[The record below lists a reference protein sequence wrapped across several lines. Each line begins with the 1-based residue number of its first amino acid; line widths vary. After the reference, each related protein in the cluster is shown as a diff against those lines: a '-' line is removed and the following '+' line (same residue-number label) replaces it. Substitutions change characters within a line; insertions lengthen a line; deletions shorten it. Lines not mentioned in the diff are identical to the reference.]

1 MSLRRRFAVA
11 VPEYGCAAR
20 HNLDRLATASSHV
33 HHIGEIQMTTLAVPA
48 ALSDEALQRESAVAQ
63 AHIRRHRHVIIALR
77 VAVLLLILGG
87 WELAARQKWI
97 DPFFYSQP
105 SLIWDQIAEWL
116 RNGTSQGPLW
126 LQVAVTL
133 EETIIGFL
141 IGAIGG
147 VICGIVLGRNKLLS
161 EVFSLYIQIANSIPR
176 VVLGS
181 VFVIA
186 LGLGM
191 ASKVA
196 LAVVMVFFVVFGNAF
211 QGVREADKYMIA
223 NAQILGAS
231 RRQLTTA
238 VVIPSAMSWILAS
251 LHVSFGF
258 ALVGAVVGEFLG
270 AKQGIGLLIST
281 AQGAFNASGV
291 FAAMIVLAVVA
302 LAADFLLTGLEK
314 RLLKWR
320 PAAF

>member
-1 MSLRRRFAVA
+1 MNTSPRNPAMSTLS
-11 VPEYGCAAR
+11 PTSAA
-20 HNLDRLATASSHV
+20 LPAS
-33 HHIGEIQMTTLAVPA
+33 
-48 ALSDEALQRESAVAQ
+48 LSDEALARESEIAQ
-63 AHIRRHRHVIIALR
+63 AAIRHRRSMIIGLR
-77 VAVLLLILGG
+77 LVVLVVVLGG
-87 WELAARQKWI
+87 WELAARTRVI
-97 DPFFYSQP
+97 DPFFYSMP
-105 SLIWDQIAEWL
+105 SMTWAQIVEWV
-116 RNGTSQGPLW
+116 RDGTSQGPLW
-126 LQVAVTL
+126 TQVLVTL
-133 EETIIGFL
+133 EETVIGFL
-141 IGAIGG
+141 IGSVAG
-147 VICGIVLGRNKLLS
+147 VVCGILLGRNKLLS
-161 EVFSLYIQIANSIPR
+161 DVFSLYIQIANSIPR

-181 VFVIA
+181 IFVIA

-231 RRQLTTA
+231 PRQLTLS

-270 AKQGIGLLIST
+270 AKEGIGLLIST

-302 LAADFLLTGLEK
+302 LAADFLLSRIEK

-320 PAAF
+320 PATF

>member
-1 MSLRRRFAVA
+1 MTS
-11 VPEYGCAAR
+11 PAR
-20 HNLDRLATASSHV
+20 STAPATASNAA
-33 HHIGEIQMTTLAVPA
+33 IDLNALARI
-48 ALSDEALQRESAVAQ
+48 ERVAQ
-63 AHIRRHRHVIIALR
+63 RRIRQRHALVIGLR
-77 VAVLLLILGG
+77 VLVLILVLGG
-87 WELAARQKWI
+87 WELAGRNKWI
-97 DPFFYSQP
+97 DPFFFSMP
-105 SLIWDQIAEWL
+105 SLIFLQIVDWFQ
-116 RNGTSQGPLW
+116 NGTSQGPLL
-126 LQVAVTL
+126 LQVWVTL
-133 EETIIGFL
+133 EETVLGFL
-141 IGAIGG
+141 IGAAGG
-147 VICGIVLGRNKLLS
+147 VVCGVLLGRNKLLS
-161 EVFSLYIQIANSIPR
+161 DVFSIYIKVANSIPR

-211 QGVREADKYMIA
+211 QGVREADRYMIA

-231 RRQLTTA
+231 RRQVTTS
-238 VVIPSAMSWILAS
+238 VVIPSALSWILAS

-270 AKQGIGLLIST
+270 SKQGIGLLIST

-302 LAADFLLTGLEK
+302 LSTDYLLSAVEK

>member
-1 MSLRRRFAVA
+1 MTDMTLPPTAIPATTLEDESRAAQTRLRRR
-11 VPEYGCAAR
+11 R
-20 HNLDRLATASSHV
+20 QLI
-33 HHIGEIQMTTLAVPA
+33 IG
-48 ALSDEALQRESAVAQ
+48 
-63 AHIRRHRHVIIALR
+63 LR
-77 VAVLLLILGG
+77 IAVLVIVLGG
-87 WELAARQKWI
+87 WELAARLKWI
-97 DPFFYSQP
+97 DPFFFSQP
-105 SLIWDQIAEWL
+105 TLIFAQLQDWFA
-116 RNGTSQGPLW
+116 NGTSQGPL
-126 LQVAVTL
+126 LTQVWVTL
-133 EETIIGFL
+133 EETGIGFV
-141 IGAIGG
+141 IGSVAG
-147 VICGIVLGRNKLLS
+147 VICGIVLGRNKLMAD
-161 EVFSLYIQIANSIPR
+161 VFGLYIQIANSIPR

-181 VFVIA
+181 IFVIA

-191 ASKVA
+191 ASKIA

-211 QGVREADKYMIA
+211 QGVREADRYLIA

-231 RRQLTTA
+231 RRQITTS
-238 VVIPSAMSWILAS
+238 VVIPSALSWILAS

-270 AKQGIGLLIST
+270 SKQGIGLLIST

-302 LAADFLLTGLEK
+302 LAADYLLTWLEK

>member
-1 MSLRRRFAVA
+1 MTLPTTALPATTLEDDERAAQRRLRRR
-11 VPEYGCAAR
+11 R
-20 HNLDRLATASSHV
+20 
-33 HHIGEIQMTTLAVPA
+33 TLIVT
-48 ALSDEALQRESAVAQ
+48 
-63 AHIRRHRHVIIALR
+63 LR
-77 VAVLLLILGG
+77 IAVLVIVLGG
-87 WELAARQKWI
+87 WELAARLKWI
-97 DPFFYSQP
+97 DPFFFSMP
-105 SLIWDQIAEWL
+105 SLIFAQIQDWFV
-116 RNGTSQGPLW
+116 NGTSQGPPLT
-126 LQVAVTL
+126 QVWVTL
-133 EETIIGFL
+133 EETAIGFL
-141 IGAIGG
+141 IGSVAG
-147 VICGIVLGRNKLLS
+147 VICGIVLGRNKLMAD
-161 EVFSLYIQIANSIPR
+161 VFGLYIQIANSIPR

-191 ASKVA
+191 ASKIA

-211 QGVREADKYMIA
+211 QGVREADRYLIA

-231 RRQLTTA
+231 RRQIATS
-238 VVIPSAMSWILAS
+238 VVIPSALSWILAS

-270 AKQGIGLLIST
+270 SKQGIGLLIST

-302 LAADFLLTGLEK
+302 LAADYLLTRIEK

>member
-1 MSLRRRFAVA
+1 MTDMTLPPTAIPAPTLEDESRAAQARLRRR
-11 VPEYGCAAR
+11 R
-20 HNLDRLATASSHV
+20 QLI
-33 HHIGEIQMTTLAVPA
+33 IG
-48 ALSDEALQRESAVAQ
+48 
-63 AHIRRHRHVIIALR
+63 LR
-77 VAVLLLILGG
+77 IAVLVIVLGG
-87 WELAARQKWI
+87 WELAARLKWI
-97 DPFFYSQP
+97 DSFFFSQP
-105 SLIWDQIAEWL
+105 TLIFAQIQDWFV
-116 RNGTSQGPLW
+116 NGTSQGPL
-126 LQVAVTL
+126 LTQVWVTL
-133 EETIIGFL
+133 EETAIGFL
-141 IGAIGG
+141 IGSVAG
-147 VICGIVLGRNKLLS
+147 VICGIVLGRNKLMAD
-161 EVFSLYIQIANSIPR
+161 VFGLYIQIANSIPR

-191 ASKVA
+191 ASKIA

-211 QGVREADKYMIA
+211 QGVREADRYLIA

-231 RRQLTTA
+231 RRQITTS
-238 VVIPSAMSWILAS
+238 VVIPSALSWILAS

-270 AKQGIGLLIST
+270 SKQGIGLLIST

-302 LAADFLLTGLEK
+302 LAADYLLTRIEK

-320 PAAF
+320 PAQF

>member
-1 MSLRRRFAVA
+1 MTLPPTAIPATSLEDESRAAQIRLRRR
-11 VPEYGCAAR
+11 R
-20 HNLDRLATASSHV
+20 QLI
-33 HHIGEIQMTTLAVPA
+33 IG
-48 ALSDEALQRESAVAQ
+48 
-63 AHIRRHRHVIIALR
+63 LR
-77 VAVLLLILGG
+77 IAVLVIVLGG
-87 WELAARQKWI
+87 WELAARLKWI
-97 DPFFYSQP
+97 DPFFFSQP
-105 SLIWDQIAEWL
+105 TLIFAQIQDWFV
-116 RNGTSQGPLW
+116 NGTSQGPL
-126 LQVAVTL
+126 LTQVWVTL
-133 EETIIGFL
+133 EETGIGFV
-141 IGAIGG
+141 IGSVAG
-147 VICGIVLGRNKLLS
+147 VICGIVLGRNKLMAD
-161 EVFSLYIQIANSIPR
+161 VFGLYIQIANSIPR

-181 VFVIA
+181 IFVIA

-191 ASKVA
+191 ASKIA

-211 QGVREADKYMIA
+211 QGVREADRYLIA

-231 RRQLTTA
+231 RRQITTS
-238 VVIPSAMSWILAS
+238 VVIPSALSWILAS

-270 AKQGIGLLIST
+270 SKQGIGLLIST

-302 LAADFLLTGLEK
+302 LAADYLLTWLEK

>member
-1 MSLRRRFAVA
+1 MN
-11 VPEYGCAAR
+11 AATP
-20 HNLDRLATASSHV
+20 LTAA
-33 HHIGEIQMTTLAVPA
+33 LPA
-48 ALSDEALQRESAVAQ
+48 ALSDEALARESEVAQ
-63 AHIRRHRHVIIALR
+63 ARIRQRRWLIIGLR
-77 VAVLLLILGG
+77 VAVLVVVLGG
-87 WELAARQKWI
+87 WEVAARLKWI
-97 DPFFYSQP
+97 DPFFYSMP
-105 SLIWDQIAEWL
+105 SMIWDQIVEWV
-116 RNGTSQGPLW
+116 RDGTSQGSLW
-126 LQVAVTL
+126 RQVAVTL
-133 EETIIGFL
+133 EETVLGFL
-141 IGAIGG
+141 IGSVAG
-147 VICGIVLGRNKLLS
+147 VFCGILLGRNKLLS
-161 EVFSLYIQIANSIPR
+161 DIFSLYIQIANSIPR

-211 QGVREADKYMIA
+211 QGVREADKYLIA

-231 RRQLTTA
+231 PRQLTTA

-251 LHVSFGF
+251 LHTSFGF

-270 AKQGIGLLIST
+270 AKEGIGLLIST

-302 LAADFLLTGLEK
+302 LLADFLLSSLEK

>member
-1 MSLRRRFAVA
+1 MTLPPTALPATTLEDESRAAQTRLRRR
-11 VPEYGCAAR
+11 R
-20 HNLDRLATASSHV
+20 QL
-33 HHIGEIQMTTLAVPA
+33 
-48 ALSDEALQRESAVAQ
+48 
-63 AHIRRHRHVIIALR
+63 IISLR
-77 VAVLLLILGG
+77 IAVLVVVLGG
-87 WELAARQKWI
+87 WELAARLKWI
-97 DPFFYSQP
+97 DPFFFSMP
-105 SLIWDQIAEWL
+105 SLIFEQIQDWFV
-116 RNGTSQGPLW
+116 NGTSQGPL
-126 LQVAVTL
+126 LTQVWVTL
-133 EETIIGFL
+133 EETTIGFL
-141 IGAIGG
+141 IGSVAG
-147 VICGIVLGRNKLLS
+147 VICGIVLGRNKLMAD
-161 EVFSLYIQIANSIPR
+161 VFGLYIQIANSIPR

-191 ASKVA
+191 ASKIA

-211 QGVREADKYMIA
+211 QGVREADRYLIA

-231 RRQLTTA
+231 RRQITTS
-238 VVIPSAMSWILAS
+238 VVIPSALSWILAS

-270 AKQGIGLLIST
+270 SKQGIGLLIST

-302 LAADFLLTGLEK
+302 LAADYLLTRIEK

>member
-1 MSLRRRFAVA
+1 MNNAVTPSQAAMSTSTTT
-11 VPEYGCAAR
+11 PAAAQ
-20 HNLDRLATASSHV
+20 LPS
-33 HHIGEIQMTTLAVPA
+33 
-48 ALSDEALQRESAVAQ
+48 ALSDAALARESEIAQ
-63 AHIRRHRHVIIALR
+63 AAIRGRRRMIIALR
-77 VAVLLLILGG
+77 LVVLVVALGG
-87 WELAARQKWI
+87 WEIAARLKWI
-97 DPFFYSQP
+97 DPFFYSMPTMIYDQLVEWMRDGTAQG
-105 SLIWDQIAEWL
+105 SLWM
-116 RNGTSQGPLW
+116 
-126 LQVAVTL
+126 QVAVTL
-133 EETIIGFL
+133 EETVIGFL
-141 IGAIGG
+141 IGSIAG

-161 EVFSLYIQIANSIPR
+161 DVFSLYIQIANSIPR

-181 VFVIA
+181 IFVIA

-231 RRQLTTA
+231 PRQLTMA

-270 AKQGIGLLIST
+270 AKEGIGLLIST

-302 LAADFLLTGLEK
+302 LAADFLLSSLEK

-320 PAAF
+320 PEAF

>member
-1 MSLRRRFAVA
+1 
-11 VPEYGCAAR
+11 
-20 HNLDRLATASSHV
+20 
-33 HHIGEIQMTTLAVPA
+33 MTPSTTPA
-48 ALSDEALQRESAVAQ
+48 AAVLPSSLSDAALARESEVAQ
-63 AHIRRHRHVIIALR
+63 AAIRGRRRMIIALR
-77 VAVLLLILGG
+77 LVVLVVALGG
-87 WELAARQKWI
+87 WEIAARLKWI
-97 DPFFYSQP
+97 DPFFYSMP
-105 SLIWDQIAEWL
+105 SMIYDQLVEWM
-116 RNGTSQGPLW
+116 RDGTSQGSLW
-126 LQVAVTL
+126 MQVAVTL
-133 EETIIGFL
+133 EETVIGFL
-141 IGAIGG
+141 IGSIAG
-147 VICGIVLGRNKLLS
+147 VLCGILLGRNKLLS
-161 EVFSLYIQIANSIPR
+161 DVFSLYIQIANSIPR

-181 VFVIA
+181 IFVIA

-231 RRQLTTA
+231 PRQVTMS

-270 AKQGIGLLIST
+270 AKEGIGLLIST

-302 LAADFLLTGLEK
+302 LAADFLLSSLEK

>member
-1 MSLRRRFAVA
+1 MTLPPTAIPAKSLDDESRAAQTRLRRR
-11 VPEYGCAAR
+11 R
-20 HNLDRLATASSHV
+20 QLI
-33 HHIGEIQMTTLAVPA
+33 IG
-48 ALSDEALQRESAVAQ
+48 
-63 AHIRRHRHVIIALR
+63 LR
-77 VAVLLLILGG
+77 IAVLVVVLGG
-87 WELAARQKWI
+87 WELAARLKWI
-97 DPFFYSQP
+97 DPFFFSQP
-105 SLIWDQIAEWL
+105 TLIFAQIQDWFV
-116 RNGTSQGPLW
+116 NGTSQGPL
-126 LQVAVTL
+126 LTQVWVTL
-133 EETIIGFL
+133 EETTIGFL
-141 IGAIGG
+141 IGSVAG
-147 VICGIVLGRNKLLS
+147 VICGIVLGRNKLMAD
-161 EVFSLYIQIANSIPR
+161 VFGLYIQIANSIPR

-181 VFVIA
+181 IFVIA

-191 ASKVA
+191 ASKIA

-211 QGVREADKYMIA
+211 QGVREADRYLIA

-231 RRQLTTA
+231 RRQITTS
-238 VVIPSAMSWILAS
+238 VVIPSALSWILAS

-270 AKQGIGLLIST
+270 SKQGIGLLIST

-302 LAADFLLTGLEK
+302 LAADYLLTRLEK

>member
-1 MSLRRRFAVA
+1 MSEMHWNTGAEHSQPAAADAAHHTPAAVSEAALAQESVAAQAAIKRRRAMII
-11 VPEYGCAAR
+11 G
-20 HNLDRLATASSHV
+20 LRLA
-33 HHIGEIQMTTLAVPA
+33 
-48 ALSDEALQRESAVAQ
+48 
-63 AHIRRHRHVIIALR
+63 
-77 VAVLLLILGG
+77 VLVLVLGG
-87 WELAARQKWI
+87 WELSARMKWI
-97 DPFFYSQP
+97 DPFFYSMP
-105 SLIWDQIAEWL
+105 SMIWSQIVEWL
-116 RNGTSQGPLW
+116 REGTSQGPLW
-126 LQVAVTL
+126 QQVLVTL
-133 EETIIGFL
+133 EETVIGFL
-141 IGAIGG
+141 IGAISG

-161 EVFSLYIQIANSIPR
+161 DVFSIYIQIANSIPR

-196 LAVVMVFFVVFGNAF
+196 LAVVMVFFVVFANAF
-211 QGVREADKYMIA
+211 QGVREADKYLIA

-231 RRQLTTA
+231 PRQVTMS

-270 AKQGIGLLIST
+270 AKEGIGLLIST

-302 LAADFLLTGLEK
+302 LAADFLLTRLEK

>member
-1 MSLRRRFAVA
+1 MNA
-11 VPEYGCAAR
+11 VPNA
-20 HNLDRLATASSHV
+20 L
-33 HHIGEIQMTTLAVPA
+33 PA
-48 ALSDEALQRESAVAQ
+48 ALSDEALARESDIAQ
-63 AHIRRHRHVIIALR
+63 RAIRGRKRMIIALR
-77 VAVLLLILGG
+77 IAVLVIVLGG
-87 WELAARQKWI
+87 WELASRMKWI

-105 SLIWDQIAEWL
+105 SLIYGQLVEWI
-116 RNGTSQGPLW
+116 RDGTSQGSLW
-126 LQVAVTL
+126 RQVLVTL
-133 EETIIGFL
+133 EETVIGFL
-141 IGAIGG
+141 IGSVAG
-147 VICGIVLGRNKLLS
+147 VIAGILLGRNKLLS
-161 EVFSLYIQIANSIPR
+161 DVFSLYIQIANSIPR

-231 RRQLTTA
+231 PRQLTTA

-270 AKQGIGLLIST
+270 AKEGIGLLIAT

-302 LAADFLLTGLEK
+302 LLADFLLTSLEK

>member
-1 MSLRRRFAVA
+1 MSSQTESASLASQRANAVKDTLAQAEAEAQRLVKRRA
-11 VPEYGCAAR
+11 
-20 HNLDRLATASSHV
+20 NLIIFWRLAILFGV
-33 HHIGEIQMTTLAVPA
+33 
-48 ALSDEALQRESAVAQ
+48 
-63 AHIRRHRHVIIALR
+63 
-77 VAVLLLILGG
+77 LGG
-87 WELAARQKWI
+87 WQLAASVGWI
-97 DPFFYSQP
+97 DPFFYSKP
-105 SLIWDQIAEWL
+105 SLIALQIYDWIMH
-116 RNGTSQGPLW
+116 GTSQGPLW

-133 EETIIGFL
+133 EETLIGFF
-141 IGAIGG
+141 IGG
-147 VICGIVLGRNKLLS
+147 AAGIIFGILLGRNQFLADI
-161 EVFSLYIQIANSIPR
+161 FSVYIKVANSIPR
-176 VVLGS
+176 IVLGS
-181 VFVIA
+181 IFVIA

-211 QGVREADKYMIA
+211 QGVREADRYMIA

-231 RRQLTTA
+231 PRQVTSQ

-270 AKQGIGLLIST
+270 ARVGIGLLIAN

-291 FAAMIVLAVVA
+291 FAAMIVLAIVGL
-302 LAADFLLTGLEK
+302 LAEYLLTYIEG

-320 PAAF
+320 PAQFSA

>member
-1 MSLRRRFAVA
+1 MSKTDTGTTDMATSEYMLQTAGGASLADVERGARRRLRQRQV
-11 VPEYGCAAR
+11 
-20 HNLDRLATASSHV
+20 LI
-33 HHIGEIQMTTLAVPA
+33 IG
-48 ALSDEALQRESAVAQ
+48 
-63 AHIRRHRHVIIALR
+63 LR
-77 VAVLLLILGG
+77 IAVLVFVLGG
-87 WELAARQKWI
+87 WEVAGRYKWI
-97 DPFFYSQP
+97 DPFFFSMP
-105 SLIWDQIAEWL
+105 SLIFAQIVDWFL
-116 RNGTSQGPLW
+116 NGTSQGPLL
-126 LQVAVTL
+126 LQVWVTL
-133 EETIIGFL
+133 EETFLGFVIGSAGG
-141 IGAIGG
+141 IVCG
-147 VICGIVLGRNKLLS
+147 VILGRNKLLS
-161 EVFSLYIQIANSIPR
+161 DVFSLYIQIANSIPR

-211 QGVREADKYMIA
+211 QGVREADRYMIA

-231 RRQLTTA
+231 RRQLTTS
-238 VVIPSAMSWILAS
+238 VVIPSALSWILAS

-270 AKQGIGLLIST
+270 SKQGIGLLIST

-302 LAADFLLTGLEK
+302 LSADYLLSTLER

>member
-1 MSLRRRFAVA
+1 MSTPQQTMPSGIDTR
-11 VPEYGCAAR
+11 
-20 HNLDRLATASSHV
+20 
-33 HHIGEIQMTTLAVPA
+33 TLAQVEQEA
-48 ALSDEALQRESAVAQ
+48 QKRIRQRHAL
-63 AHIRRHRHVIIALR
+63 VIGLR
-77 VAVLLLILGG
+77 IAVLVLVLGG
-87 WELAARQKWI
+87 WEVSARMHWI
-97 DPFFYSQP
+97 DPFFFSMP
-105 SLIWDQIAEWL
+105 SAIYAQIIEWFVE
-116 RNGTSQGPLW
+116 GTSQGPL
-126 LQVAVTL
+126 LQQVWVTL
-133 EETIIGFL
+133 EETILGFL
-141 IGAIGG
+141 IGSVAG
-147 VICGIVLGRNKLLS
+147 VFCGIVLGRNKLMS
-161 EVFSLYIQIANSIPR
+161 DVFSIYIKIANSIPR

-196 LAVVMVFFVVFGNAF
+196 LAVVMVFFVVFANAF
-211 QGVREADKYMIA
+211 QGVREADRYMIA

-231 RRQLTTA
+231 RRQVTTA
-238 VVIPSAMSWILAS
+238 VVIPSALSWILAS

-270 AKQGIGLLIST
+270 SKQGIGLLIST

-302 LAADFLLTGLEK
+302 LAADYLLTAVEH

-320 PAAF
+320 PAAH

>member
-1 MSLRRRFAVA
+1 VNTTTTTTTKAMTPSTTPTAAVLPSSLS
-11 VPEYGCAAR
+11 
-20 HNLDRLATASSHV
+20 D
-33 HHIGEIQMTTLAVPA
+33 A
-48 ALSDEALQRESAVAQ
+48 ALARESEVAQ
-63 AHIRRHRHVIIALR
+63 ASIRARRRLIISLR
-77 VAVLLLILGG
+77 LIVLVVALGG
-87 WELAARQKWI
+87 WEIAARFKWI
-97 DPFFYSQP
+97 DPFFYSMP
-105 SLIWDQIAEWL
+105 SMIWDQLVEWT
-116 RNGTSQGPLW
+116 RDGTSQGSLW
-126 LQVAVTL
+126 MQVAVTL
-133 EETIIGFL
+133 EETVIGFL
-141 IGAIGG
+141 IGSIAGIF
-147 VICGIVLGRNKLLS
+147 CGILLGRNKLLS
-161 EVFSLYIQIANSIPR
+161 DVFSLYIQIANSIPR

-181 VFVIA
+181 IFVIA

-231 RRQLTTA
+231 PRQVTMS

-270 AKQGIGLLIST
+270 AKEGIGLLIST

-302 LAADFLLTGLEK
+302 LAADFLLSSLEK

>member
-1 MSLRRRFAVA
+1 MNQHAIAGRFDPA
-11 VPEYGCAAR
+11 
-20 HNLDRLATASSHV
+20 
-33 HHIGEIQMTTLAVPA
+33 TLAQEEQLA
-48 ALSDEALQRESAVAQ
+48 QRR
-63 AHIRRHRHVIIALR
+63 IRQRKWLIIALR
-77 VAVLLLILGG
+77 IGLLVAVLGG
-87 WELAARQKWI
+87 WEVAARYKWI
-97 DPFFYSQP
+97 DPFFFSMP
-105 SLIWDQIAEWL
+105 SLIYAQLVDWFA
-116 RNGTSQGPLW
+116 NGTSQGPL
-126 LQVAVTL
+126 LTQVMVTL
-133 EETIIGFL
+133 EETALGFL
-141 IGAIGG
+141 IGAVGG
-147 VICGIVLGRNKLLS
+147 IFCGIVLGRNKLLAD
-161 EVFSLYIQIANSIPR
+161 VFSLYIKIANSIPR

-181 VFVIA
+181 IFVIS

-211 QGVREADKYMIA
+211 QGVREADRYMIA

-231 RRQLTTA
+231 KHQVTMT
-238 VVIPSAMSWILAS
+238 VVIPSALSWILAS

-270 AKQGIGLLIST
+270 SKQGIGLLIST

-302 LAADFLLTGLEK
+302 LLADYLLSAIEN

>member
-1 MSLRRRFAVA
+1 MKMKDTALPKQLDAVSLARDEQIAQRRI
-11 VPEYGCAAR
+11 
-20 HNLDRLATASSHV
+20 RLRKWT
-33 HHIGEIQMTTLAVPA
+33 IITL
-48 ALSDEALQRESAVAQ
+48 R
-63 AHIRRHRHVIIALR
+63 I
-77 VAVLLLILGG
+77 AVLVIALGG
-87 WELAARQKWI
+87 WELSARMKWI
-97 DPFFYSQP
+97 DSFFFSMP
-105 SLIWDQIAEWL
+105 SLIYLQLVEWFT
-116 RNGTSQGPLW
+116 NGTSQGPLW
-126 LQVAVTL
+126 MQVLVTL
-133 EETIIGFL
+133 EETVLGFL
-141 IGAIGG
+141 IGAAGG
-147 VICGIVLGRNKLLS
+147 IVCGIALGRNKLLS
-161 EVFSLYIQIANSIPR
+161 DVFSLYIQIANSIPR

-211 QGVREADKYMIA
+211 QGVREADRYMIA

-231 RRQLTTA
+231 KHQVTMT
-238 VVIPSAMSWILAS
+238 VVIPSALSWILAS

-270 AKQGIGLLIST
+270 SKQGIGLLIST

-302 LAADFLLTGLEK
+302 LAADYLLTSLER
-314 RLLKWR
+314 RLLKWK
-320 PAAF
+320 PTAF

>member
-1 MSLRRRFAVA
+1 MSQ
-11 VPEYGCAAR
+11 VPNQAQTIDKLSAAS
-20 HNLDRLATASSHV
+20 LATV
-33 HHIGEIQMTTLAVPA
+33 EQ
-48 ALSDEALQRESAVAQ
+48 EAQRKIKQ
-63 AHIRRHRHVIIALR
+63 RYWLVISLR
-77 VAVLLLILGG
+77 VAILILTLGG
-87 WELAARQKWI
+87 WELAARLQWI
-97 DPFFYSQP
+97 DPFFFSQP
-105 SLIWDQIAEWL
+105 SLIVVQIYDWIVE
-116 RNGTSQGPLW
+116 GTSQGPLW
-126 LQVAVTL
+126 TQVLVTL
-133 EETIIGFL
+133 EETVLGFL
-141 IGAIGG
+141 IGSVAG
-147 VICGIVLGRNKLLS
+147 VICGILLGRNKLLS
-161 EVFSLYIQIANSIPR
+161 DVFSIYIQVANSIPR

-181 VFVIA
+181 IFVIA

-211 QGVREADKYMIA
+211 QGVREADRYMIA

-231 RRQLTTA
+231 PRQVTMS
-238 VVIPSAMSWILAS
+238 VVIPSALSWILAS

-270 AKQGIGLLIST
+270 SKQGIGLLIST

-302 LAADFLLTGLEK
+302 LAADYLLTTLEK

-320 PAAF
+320 PVAF

>member
-1 MSLRRRFAVA
+1 MTDMTLPPTAIPATSLEDESRAAQTRLRRR
-11 VPEYGCAAR
+11 R
-20 HNLDRLATASSHV
+20 QLI
-33 HHIGEIQMTTLAVPA
+33 IG
-48 ALSDEALQRESAVAQ
+48 
-63 AHIRRHRHVIIALR
+63 LR
-77 VAVLLLILGG
+77 IAVLVVVLGG
-87 WELAARQKWI
+87 WELAARLKWI
-97 DPFFYSQP
+97 DPFFFSQP
-105 SLIWDQIAEWL
+105 TLIFEQIKDWFV
-116 RNGTSQGPLW
+116 NGTSQGPL
-126 LQVAVTL
+126 LTQVWVTL
-133 EETIIGFL
+133 EETTIGFL
-141 IGAIGG
+141 IGSVAG
-147 VICGIVLGRNKLLS
+147 VICGIVLGRNKLMAD
-161 EVFSLYIQIANSIPR
+161 VFGLYIQIANSIPR

-191 ASKVA
+191 ASKIA

-211 QGVREADKYMIA
+211 QGVREADRYLIA

-231 RRQLTTA
+231 RRQITTA
-238 VVIPSAMSWILAS
+238 VVIPSALSWILAS

-270 AKQGIGLLIST
+270 SKQGIGLLIST

-302 LAADFLLTGLEK
+302 LAADYLLTWLEK

>member
-1 MSLRRRFAVA
+1 M
-11 VPEYGCAAR
+11 
-20 HNLDRLATASSHV
+20 TAFVS
-33 HHIGEIQMTTLAVPA
+33 PA
-48 ALSDEALQRESAVAQ
+48 MLPDILSDEALARESEAAQ
-63 AHIRRHRHVIIALR
+63 KRIRQRRTLIISLR
-77 VAVLLLILGG
+77 VLVLVVVLGG
-87 WELAARQKWI
+87 WELAARHKWI
-97 DPFFYSQP
+97 DPFFYSMP
-105 SLIWDQIAEWL
+105 SMIWDQIVEWA
-116 RNGTSQGPLW
+116 RDGTSQGSLW
-126 LQVAVTL
+126 RQVAVTL
-133 EETIIGFL
+133 EETVIGFL
-141 IGAIGG
+141 IGSIAG
-147 VICGIVLGRNKLLS
+147 VVCGILLGRNKLLS
-161 EVFSLYIQIANSIPR
+161 DVFSLYIQIANSIPR

-181 VFVIA
+181 IFVIA

-231 RRQLTTA
+231 SRQVTMS

-270 AKQGIGLLIST
+270 AKEGIGLLIST

-302 LAADFLLTGLEK
+302 LMADFLLTTLEK